1 MNSFKK
7 GRQHVPVSL
16 LPVIV
21 QARDTTFNALIADA
35 AAPTSKTTPKK
46 RGPAANIQQQLE
58 RVSALPK
65 AKQRT
70 IAQVLDFML
79 AQADASGLCGEDY
92 RIFWVSG
99 TLACRYDEE
108 HSEDEERWV
117 TLGLAEDGT
126 LLVVVHTLDELDERK
141 TLVRIISA
149 RHATA
154 HERQQ
159 YQSD

>member
-1 MNSFKK
+1 MSSRRLRSPTASPKRATVPAHQSRQVQIAEQNGKLQQAINSFKK

-70 IAQVLDFML
+70 IAQVLDSML

-99 TLACRYDEE
+99 TLDSIPR
-108 HSEDEERWV
+108 V
-117 TLGLAEDGT
+117 NP
-126 LLVVVHTLDELDERK
+126 
-141 TLVRIISA
+141 ISGGN
-149 RHATA
+149 
-154 HERQQ
+154 
-159 YQSD
+159 